1 MKNLFGYFANMLFI
15 IVIIFVNLINFSNI
29 VSAWGDNGGGRPSYT
44 YEQINQG
51 VLGDKIVFNSISD
64 GVIGDEKNFV
74 GARENTG
81 INLGQ
86 DNVWNG
92 NDITVENGKE
102 YWVRLYVHNNSP
114 KGMDA
119 VAENVRVAFN
129 IPQKSAKDI
138 ELNGFINSSNSTP
151 SEYWDYVNFHSDTA
165 FHLEYVYGSAI
176 LENNAIGKS
185 VENGGTGAYHLSDD
199 IVKAASGGTLIGYD
213 KIDGRIPGCDQYA
226 AYVAI
231 RVKVVYDTDYT
242 VDKKVRIKGDADKTW
257 KEQVDAKIGDEV
269 EFRIEYINRSEQ
281 DHIRVGIHDSLPA
294 NLEYVNDS
302 TILVNSH
309 HPNGATVKSDAIIEQ
324 SIAIGDYAPGANSVV
339 YLNAKVVDQSL
350 TYGKNTMTNW
360 AQVTVDQTV
369 LQDWARVV
377 VQKKKGLPIEI
388 QFIATTAI
396 LLIILAFCLTII
408 ISQRREIKR
417 VKQILSEFD
426 DDFFN

>member
-1 MKNLFGYFANMLFI
+1 MKKYICFLFGL
-15 IVIIFVNLINFSNI
+15 IIFIAETLHPVI

-64 GVIGDEKNFV
+64 GVTGDEKNFV

-81 INLGQ
+81 VSAGK
-86 DNVWNG
+86 DNVWDG

-138 ELNGFINSSNSTP
+138 ELNGFINSSNATP

-242 VDKKVRIKGDADKTW
+242 VDKKVRIKGDADQDW

-269 EFRIEYINRSEQ
+269 EFKIQYVNTS
-281 DHIRVGIHDSLPA
+281 DHNQTHVGIRDVLSA
-294 NLEYVNDS
+294 NLEYVPGS
-302 TILVNSH
+302 TILLNAN
-309 HPNGATVKSDAIIEQ
+309 HPNGAKVNSDEVVNTG
-324 SIAIGDYAPGANSVV
+324 IAIGDYAPGANGVV
-339 YLNAKVVDQSL
+339 YFNAKVVDQNL
-350 TYGKNTMTNW
+350 VCGKNTMTNW
-360 AQVTVDQTV
+360 GQVIIDKSGI
-369 LQDWARVV
+369 QDWARVV
-377 VQKKKGLPIEI
+377 VQKNTELYIVLTMYI
-388 QFIATTAI
+388 ITFIT
-396 LLIILAFCLTII
+396 CLFTII
-408 ISQRREIKR
+408 ILIRRIIR
-417 VKQILSEFD
+417 RNKQKE
-426 DDFFN
+426 